1 MTSRGDLLKWEGG
14 IAEEGRDTVEGM
26 SRTSRLLRSPQFPAI
41 LLLATAGLG
50 LLLANLPTHD
60 AIAGMLGA
68 HFGIP
73 GTALDLSVSHWVS
86 DGVLAIFFFVVAL
99 ELQYELTRGELN
111 SVRVAIQPAI
121 AAAGGILV
129 PIALYLWIAGSD
141 PSAAGWPIPT
151 ATDIA
156 FALGVLAV
164 FGRGLPSAVRAFL
177 LALAILDDIVG
188 IVFIAVLF
196 AHGLNLLLLG
206 LGVLAVIVFAV
217 LSRRLRGSATPVVAV
232 LMAIVGVVAWG
243 LFAASGVHATI
254 AGVMLGLVMAP
265 RAADPIRHALEPW
278 VNGLV
283 LPLFAFVAA
292 FVVIPQ
298 VPLEELSP
306 AFFAILVALPVG
318 KLIGI
323 GAFGALAQLIRPR
336 GAPPAIRFPDVLAA
350 GALGGIGFTV
360 SLLLANLAFAGDAA
374 VKDQAILAVLLG
386 SVIALVVAAV
396 LVSWRAKV
404 HRAIGDAED
413 DEPDEDEDEE
423 AYGDER

>member
-1 MTSRGDLLKWEGG
+1 
-14 IAEEGRDTVEGM
+14 M

-60 AIAGMLGA
+60 AISGLLGA

-141 PSAAGWPIPT
+141 PSATGWPIPT

-217 LSRRLRGSATPVVAV
+217 LSRQLRGRATPVVAV
-232 LMAIVGVVAWG
+232 LMVIVGLVAWG

-265 RAADPIRHALEPW
+265 RAADPTRHALEPW

-298 VPLEELSP
+298 VPLDELSP

-323 GAFGALAQLIRPR
+323 GVFGALAQLIRPR

-374 VKDQAILAVLLG
+374 VRDQAILAVLLG
-386 SVIALVVAAV
+386 SVIALIVAAA

-404 HRAIGDAED
+404 HRALGDAED
-413 DEPDEDEDEE
+413 EEPADESAEEE
-423 AYGDER
+423 AYGDEC